1 MMSVLALS
9 QFGSVVGSVA
19 LPTVTDKVMVGPVS
33 ATSTSEMHTP
43 PLVVAEHVVVGVNL
57 AVVAAAAPANA
68 TEVRSSVP
76 MVAANKSSRAVPP
89 VLRMVP
95 FRPTPDRSFG
105 MYIGRSG
112 NHAGA

>member
-9 QFGSVVGSVA
+9 QFGSEVGSVA
-19 LPTVTDKVMVGPVS
+19 LPTVTDRVMVGPVS

-43 PLVVAEHVVVGVNL
+43 PLVVDEHVVVGVNL
-57 AVVAAAAPANA
+57 AVVAAAPPAKA
-68 TEVRSSVP
+68 TELSRSVP
-76 MVAANKSSRAVPP
+76 MVAAKKSSRALPL

-105 MYIGRSG
+105 MYIVRSRSHS
-112 NHAGA
+112 NA